1 MPYQDPSRIFLDD
14 VDWEL
19 TALIAQRPASE
30 KKGHT
35 VEHAFRGAYNDL
47 CYALGVLDC
56 QSLDTVLFATAAD
69 RDIDPKALNADDFSL
84 PSGP

>member
-30 KKGHT
+30 KKGHN
-35 VEHAFRGAYNDL
+35 VEHAFRAAYNDL
-47 CYALGVLDC
+47 SYALGVLDC
-56 QSLDTVLFATAAD
+56 QFLQSPLCN
-69 RDIDPKALNADDFSL
+69 RC
-84 PSGP
+84 